1 MTEKRMNAIRW
12 NVAMVV
18 LLLTV
23 SFAISIFSGC
33 NSDPEKLFKKA
44 DIMYLDIKTI
54 VADPAVRVFIP
65 DETMLRLAIAEQV
78 YLRASAMREHDNEN
92 ALKLLSNVADEVINL
107 VEDLQVAEKY
117 QPQIDAIRVV
127 LKILRNH
134 IQTV

>member
-12 NVAMVV
+12 NVGLVV
-18 LLLTV
+18 LLVTV

-33 NSDPEKLFKKA
+33 TDSPEKLFQKA
-44 DIMYLDIKTI
+44 DVMYLDIKTI
-54 VADPAVRVFIP
+54 VTDPAVAVFIP
-65 DETMLRLAIAEQV
+65 EPTMQRLAIAEQV
-78 YLRASAMREHDNEN
+78 YLRASALKEQDNEN
-92 ALKLLSNVADEVINL
+92 ALRLLANVADEVINL

-134 IQTV
+134 IQAV

>member
-1 MTEKRMNAIRW
+1 MTERRINVIRW
-12 NVAMVV
+12 NVGLVSVILA
-18 LLLTV
+18 V

-33 NSDPEKLFKKA
+33 NSDPERLFKKA

-54 VADPAVRVFIP
+54 VTDPAVRVFVP

-78 YLRASAMREHDNEN
+78 YLRASAMRQHDNTG
-92 ALKLLSNVADEVINL
+92 ALKMLANVADEVINL